1 MAAIAGKKSDP
12 QIRTIHTAIRTLG
25 LNEGEYRAIYLS
37 NTGQSSLKDMT
48 DKERSRVLF
57 ALRKLGFKP
66 RASKNDTV
74 MADDPQACLVRHH
87 WLTLAHY
94 GELRNTSET
103 ALLAYVKRITGVAR
117 FEWLKQP
124 QMTVVVETIK
134 KWVERIEKKLIQE
147 AIAAGKLPARPTG
160 PFVSF
165 NDLMQQKWQ
174 WTQQA
179 RAFLDGPHERRQ

>member
-1 MAAIAGKKSDP
+1 MTALAGKKSDP

-134 KWVERIEKKLIQE
+134 KWVVRIEKKLIQE